1 MGPPA
6 RTRAVPR
13 GSAEPPAAAGGAP
26 GALSA
31 GASASSPRAAD
42 LGRILSRHGIQTGR
56 RLGQHFLLDA
66 GLLDRMVAAAE
77 VRAGEPVL
85 EVGPGVG
92 SLTVRLLAAGARVV
106 GVELDRALR
115 PALAEAIAGGHPGE
129 WPPALP
135 PLERLA
141 PGLGMLWQDAVRL
154 DFAALSGLAAGPWK
168 LCSNLPYYITGPF
181 LAAFL
186 TGGLPWTL
194 AVLTVQAE
202 GAARMLAA
210 PGSRVYGAFSCLV
223 QYHAAGEV
231 LFRVPRRAFRP
242 PPAVESCVV
251 RLRPLAEPPTS
262 APRSAVLRVVRA
274 AFAQRRK
281 TLRNALA
288 AGLALDAAR
297 VRAALAEAGID
308 GGRRAE
314 TLGLPEFGA
323 LAVALGADGGW
334 ASDAPGAHDGAEPP
348 RGVP

>member
-1 MGPPA
+1 MAGGVPGA
-6 RTRAVPR
+6 RTVGP
-13 GSAEPPAAAGGAP
+13 SAGG
-26 GALSA
+26 
-31 GASASSPRAAD
+31 PRAAD
-42 LGRILSRHGIQTGR
+42 LGRTLARHGIRAGR

-66 GLLDRMVAAAE
+66 GLLDRIVAAVE
-77 VRAGEPVL
+77 IRDGDPVL

-115 PALAEAIAGGHPGE
+115 PALAEAVASGRPVD
-129 WPPALP
+129 WPPAAP

-154 DFAALSGLAAGPWK
+154 DFAALSGLATGPWK

-186 TGGLPWTL
+186 TGGLPWTR

-202 GAARMLAA
+202 AASRMLAA

-251 RLRPLAEPPTS
+251 RLRPLAAPPTPT
-262 APRSAVLRVVRA
+262 PRNAVLRVVRA
-274 AFAQRRK
+274 AFGQRRK

-288 AGLALDAAR
+288 AGLGLDGAS

-308 GGRRAE
+308 GERRAE
-314 TLGLPEFGA
+314 TLGLVEFGA
-323 LAVALGADGGW
+323 LAVALGAVGGSV
-334 ASDAPGAHDGAEPP
+334 SDAPEVPGGATRGGEPP